1 MRSFFGVVVFGLDI
15 DNFLEVGL
23 VEVLA
28 GVLEYVLWLLLEDLV
43 EEDRDHVLEFGVLAE
58 VDLVIDPVL
67 YFLLVEEPD
76 LGGGDALDAGNVV
89 GIVVLLL
96 VVHVAYLVV
105 VYVLLLRH
113 FSYLFDFDYIPI
125 IPIASPRTEN
135 ITHSSEKNSNSST
148 WKCY

>member
-1 MRSFFGVVVFGLDI
+1 M
-15 DNFLEVGL
+15 
-23 VEVLA
+23 
-28 GVLEYVLWLLLEDLV
+28 
-43 EEDRDHVLEFGVLAE
+43 LAE